1 MSANPQIPPAA
12 RQTRREQELMEE
24 HVLWVSRAL
33 QCAPQPSR
41 DDLGLLLK
49 ALQAAATEKKSL
61 TQIQREEIMDVLRRT
76 GEDGQGLD
84 PLSMIRAARSLT
96 SCDPAANDACAPQG
110 ATGADPTVLL
120 ETIKALEKHNR
131 ELVARMQSAAQPP
144 PSPAPNHQPPLRI
157 SLPAPQLPQRRSSW
171 LQRLLRLLSKKRPD
185 PVPSVF
191 AANGMRMDDLKTIVL
206 TVHGQAQGRSLYE
219 ITADW
224 SAEKLR
230 ARRVL
235 RDWSAGN
242 VQGRL
247 VQHGATQCGLGVWL
261 TQVEP
266 PPALSRFVDDLRMWH
281 SHWHAMADE
290 GSGLQSDGDKT
301 AFARKCMT
309 QGGADQE
316 WALCS
321 RRIDRLLMEIAQ
333 AAQSAQ
339 AQGHLS

>member
-1 MSANPQIPPAA
+1 MSANPQIDPVA
-12 RQTRREQELMEE
+12 RRTRREQELMEE
-24 HVLWVSRAL
+24 HLLWVSRAL
-33 QCAPQPSR
+33 QCAPQTSR
-41 DDLGLLLK
+41 EDLGLLLK

-96 SCDPAANDACAPQG
+96 SCDPAANDAFAHQS
-110 ATGADPTVLL
+110 AAADPTVLL
-120 ETIKALEKHNR
+120 ETIKALEQRNR
-131 ELVARMQSAAQPP
+131 DLMVRMQSDAQNRPSPPPNPQPP
-144 PSPAPNHQPPLRI
+144 RV
-157 SLPAPQLPQRRSSW
+157 SLPAPQPPQRRLSW
-171 LQRLLRLLSKKRPD
+171 MQSLLRLLSKKRPD
-185 PVPSVF
+185 PAPSVF
-191 AANGMRMDDLKTIVL
+191 AANGMRLDDLKTIVL
-206 TVHGQAQGRSLYE
+206 TVHGQARGRSLYE
-219 ITADW
+219 ITSDW

-290 GSGLQSDGDKT
+290 GSRLQSDGDKT

>member
-1 MSANPQIPPAA
+1 
-12 RQTRREQELMEE
+12 MEE
-24 HVLWVSRAL
+24 HLLWVSRAL
-33 QCAPQPSR
+33 QCVPQPSR

-96 SCDPAANDACAPQG
+96 SCDMAANDAQVPQST
-110 ATGADPTVLL
+110 AADPTVLL
-120 ETIKALEKHNR
+120 ETIKTLEKQNR
-131 ELVARMQSAAQPP
+131 DLMARIKSDAQGQPIPVINRPP
-144 PSPAPNHQPPLRI
+144 PLMV
-157 SLPAPQLPQRRSSW
+157 SLPAPQLPQRRWSW
-171 LQRLLRLLSKKRPD
+171 VQNVLRLLSKKRPD
-185 PVPSVF
+185 PAPSVF
-191 AANGMRMDDLKTIVL
+191 AANGMRLDDLKTIVL

-235 RDWSAGN
+235 RDWSAGK

-290 GSGLQSDGDKT
+290 GSRLQSDGDKT

-333 AAQSAQ
+333 SAQAAQ

>member
-1 MSANPQIPPAA
+1 
-12 RQTRREQELMEE
+12 MEE
-24 HVLWVSRAL
+24 HLLWVSRAL
-33 QCAPQPSR
+33 QCVPQPSR

-96 SCDPAANDACAPQG
+96 SCDMAANDAQVPQST
-110 ATGADPTVLL
+110 AADPTVLL
-120 ETIKALEKHNR
+120 ETIKTLEKQNR
-131 ELVARMQSAAQPP
+131 DLMARIKSDAQGQPIPVINRPP
-144 PSPAPNHQPPLRI
+144 PLMV
-157 SLPAPQLPQRRSSW
+157 SLPAPQLPQRRWSW
-171 LQRLLRLLSKKRPD
+171 MQIVLRLLSKKRPD
-185 PVPSVF
+185 PAPSVF
-191 AANGMRMDDLKTIVL
+191 AANGMRLDDLKTIVL
-206 TVHGQAQGRSLYE
+206 TVHGQARGRSLYE
-219 ITADW
+219 ITSDW

-247 VQHGATQCGLGVWL
+247 VQHGANQCGLGVWL

-290 GSGLQSDGDKT
+290 GSRLQSDGDKT

-333 AAQSAQ
+333 AAQAAQSAQ